1 MLNTKKRKNIVREAK
16 FLIKLEID
24 GFDDLH
30 VGERESIL
38 DKYIQ
43 RVCEEKGTTLNH
55 FYFEE
60 GKKLEKIL
68 GVI

>member
-1 MLNTKKRKNIVREAK
+1 MLSTKQRKNIVREAK
-16 FLIKLEID
+16 ALIKKEVKD
-24 GFDDLH
+24 FDSLLS
-30 VGERESIL
+30 GEKERIL
-38 DKYIQ
+38 DNYIDQ
-43 RVCEEKGTTLNH
+43 VCEQKGTTLSH